1 MLKSLLNGLTFDKI
15 KQFIHQP
22 GENDNK
28 HKKKW
33 VTLFNGSYSW
43 DGGNGG
49 GGYLLTLLRGSRG
62 PSTVTLMAF
71 WYRVICGGC
80 VQTVIVRVK
89 LFPENSQKLTR
100 LFSY

>member
-28 HKKKW
+28 HKKLRNSFIM
-33 VTLFNGSYSW
+33 VPIAGTVEM
-43 DGGNGG
+43 GG